1 MPAGAIIGGAVSV
14 IGSLIGGGAARRAAR
29 RAARERARLQRKLN
43 SLENNR
49 QQIVNP
55 YAGVTDLSSLAED
68 LSSKISNPFANLGV
82 ATKAAEIQMEQSDL
96 ALATTLD
103 ALRATGAG
111 AGGATALAQAAL
123 RSKQNVTA
131 SIESQ
136 EAQNEKLR
144 AQGEQQM
151 ERAQL
156 AEQAR
161 IQGVRLSEG
170 ARVQSAQGQG
180 EAFKLQMREGREQGR
195 INRIAGQL
203 NASTQ
208 AQAQA
213 RADSTASLMGALG
226 GLGQIAGGID
236 FS

>member
-103 ALRATGAG
+103 TLRSTGAG
-111 AGGATALAQAAL
+111 
-123 RSKQNVTA
+123 
-131 SIESQ
+131 
-136 EAQNEKLR
+136 
-144 AQGEQQM
+144 
-151 ERAQL
+151 
-156 AEQAR
+156 
-161 IQGVRLSEG
+161 LS
-170 ARVQSAQGQG
+170 
-180 EAFKLQMREGREQGR
+180 L
-195 INRIAGQL
+195 IHI
-203 NASTQ
+203 
-208 AQAQA
+208 
-213 RADSTASLMGALG
+213 
-226 GLGQIAGGID
+226 
-236 FS
+236 